1 MLHHPKYALW
11 DYDSS
16 SFGHAK
22 PSDLRKISWYLS
34 PLTFSHCPPELA
46 AHDAS
51 LIEKNGLLMAEVK
64 PRGPS
69 VFPQGQLLVIAP
81 SATNHQ
87 ILITAMIYSSRPPCS
102 ILNAEKKK

>member
-1 MLHHPKYALW
+1 ML
-11 DYDSS
+11 
-16 SFGHAK
+16 FGIMTRQVL
-22 PSDLRKISWYLS
+22 DMLS
-34 PLTFSHCPPELA
+34 PLIWGKSVGISPHSHFPTAPPELA
-46 AHDAS
+46 AHAAS